1 LVVSAVCSPIT
12 SILGLTP
19 EEIANA
25 TLTTDGLTDYFTIN
39 SGSVDMRSALW
50 EQLPLA
56 LNFN

>member
-1 LVVSAVCSPIT
+1 MFTDHLGY
-12 SILGLTP
+12 LGLTQ

-50 EQLPLA
+50 EQLLSA